1 MVVFGAEIDGGK
13 RGGGDRWEQ
22 VTTSLVESVVQQ
34 LAGSRC
40 PAARRRVGGKR
51 TASGRRQGEDDFYCR
66 QKATFGSSEDEFLVA
81 FGVKLD
87 CGKRGEADCRELL
100 ENGSLPA
107 RKTRGT

>member
-51 TASGRRQGEDDFYCR
+51 TASGRRQGEEERKEERIKEKMIFTAVR
-66 QKATFGSSEDEFLVA
+66 
-81 FGVKLD
+81 
-87 CGKRGEADCRELL
+87 KRRLQ
-100 ENGSLPA
+100 
-107 RKTRGT
+107 